1 VRVVAKT
8 VDRECAVSPRGAE
21 REVDHVDALLHGPGE
36 SAEEDLRL
44 AREARSEYADTRDAR
59 LGSELMDDRRTGGA
73 VAEQVLVRP
82 ALFDD
87 LAALEPQRQAGLIV
101 DSAFERRMRRV
112 DADVDEGHAY
122 ALAGGAS

>member
-87 LAALEPQRQAGLIV
+87 RAALEQQRQAGLHV
-101 DSAFERRMRRV
+101 DRPLERPMRRV
-112 DADVDEGHAY
+112 YATVDEGHPT
-122 ALAGGAS
+122 ALGRGTS